1 MNNNEFYGVQE
12 LSSSELSTVEGGSL
26 IGMFLI
32 GVAVGVVLGVG
43 DALGLWEVSLK
54 TASVN

>member
-1 MNNNEFYGVQE
+1 MNNEFYGVQE
-12 LSSSELSTVEGGSL
+12 LSSSELNTIEGGSI

-43 DALGLWEVSLK
+43 DALGWWEVSVK